1 MTMHSN
7 DLKAALQSAGW
18 RIAENHVRDAMNEA
32 DWYAWR
38 PGRTSA
44 RECCCNDKPPSVTV
58 NPFQFD
64 IRGHV
69 SASAEI
75 RLTGEI
81 PNGRWVDFKVYSVPM
96 TEVMDALPGAMQ
108 TLEAAWVAAWDT
120 ADKTRDT
127 I

>member
-1 MTMHSN
+1 MRHN
-7 DLKAALQSAGW
+7 DLKEALQSAGW
-18 RIAENHVRDAMNEA
+18 RIAENPVRDAINEA

-81 PNGRWVDFKVYSVPM
+81 PNGRWVDFKVYSIPM
-96 TEVMDALPGAMQ
+96 DEVMCSLPGALNE
-108 TLEAAWVAAWDT
+108 LEAAWVAAWDT
-120 ADKTRDT
+120 ANKTKDAK
-127 I
+127 

>member
-1 MTMHSN
+1 MTMHGN

-64 IRGHV
+64 IRGLV

-81 PNGRWVDFKVYSVPM
+81 PGGRWVDFKVYSVPM

-120 ADKTRDT
+120 AKKAKDT
-127 I
+127 E